1 MASYNW
7 DGDIIVRGTIVPG
20 KRFVLGNR
28 RKAIDTDIRG
38 WIAAEDNNVLR
49 AILRTMKL
57 PISRESGD
65 FDRRAL
71 TIWSYVNRHFSY
83 VHDSERIQTKDF
95 WLFPE
100 ETATLGQGD
109 CEDYSFLIASLL
121 LSSGISPYCVRV
133 VLGEIFD
140 AEGNSLG
147 GHCWPMYKTEMGE
160 WCIFEM
166 TEGKEPRYLPK
177 KFINIYP
184 FVRYVPYYCFN
195 NHHLFRIFPKEGERS
210 RKYVRLEDYFGTR
223 SEKVNISTMR
233 LAAGGIFSTTV
244 GHFDITRKMLKS
256 HGFSDDAA
264 HVAADASQDPDF
276 YEFET
281 AAAHAQTENF
291 KGSATDQIRNK
302 AIATYLRLIGDHT
315 GKIVALTP
323 RKKKCG
329 LFYLGYTLHSIQ
341 DLAVHEG
348 ITNEQHAYLSY
359 VKKRSPDE
367 DDRCIAK
374 AEKFSDAFLSF
385 FKKKYPRCFETLL
398 SYDNDRWQIYDKLSM
413 VEKKKLL
420 GSGWDMTPE
429 SLVEYR
435 ASWKRFDP
443 KRQSIKETKW
453 PSDKVFS
460 DIAGSL

>member
-7 DGDIIVRGTIVPG
+7 DGDIIVRGTIIPG

-38 WIAAEDNNVLR
+38 WIAAEDNNVLKT
-49 AILRTMKL
+49 ILRNMKL
-57 PISRESGD
+57 PISRENGD
-65 FDRRAL
+65 FDKRAL
-71 TIWSYVNRHFSY
+71 MIWGYVNRHFSY
-83 VHDSERIQTKDF
+83 VHDSERTQAKDF

-109 CEDYSFLIASLL
+109 CEDYSFLVVSLL

-140 AEGNSLG
+140 VDGRSLG
-147 GHCWPMYKTEMGE
+147 GHCWPMYKTETGE

-210 RKYVRLEDYFGTR
+210 RKYGQLEDYFGMR
-223 SEKVNISTMR
+223 QEKVNIATMR
-233 LAAGGIFSTTV
+233 LAAGGIFSTTM
-244 GHFDITRKMLKS
+244 GHFDMTRKVLKNF
-256 HGFSDDAA
+256 GFSDDAA

-291 KGSATDQIRNK
+291 KGPLTDRVKEEAISA
-302 AIATYLRLIGDHT
+302 YMRLIEARVK
-315 GKIVALTP
+315 KIVSLAS
-323 RKKKCG
+323 RKKKSG

-359 VKKRSPDE
+359 VRNASPDE
-367 DDRCIAK
+367 NERCIEK
-374 AEKFSDAFLSF
+374 AEKFTDAFLSL
-385 FKKKYPRCFETLL
+385 FKEKYPQYFEVLR
-398 SYDNDRWQIYDKLSM
+398 SYDNDRWQIYDKLPM
-413 VEKKKLL
+413 IEKKKLL

-429 SLVEYR
+429 SLVVYR
-435 ASWKRFDP
+435 TSWKRFDP
-443 KRQSIKETKW
+443 RKQPIEETKW

-460 DIAGSL
+460 DIAGKL